1 MALTGTKITIGGL
14 AGTGKGTVGK
24 LLADHLGYDLCS
36 AGKCFRDIAV
46 AEGIPLSRLE
56 ELANGD
62 SQYDIKVDGI
72 TKAYG
77 ASCNHFIFEG
87 RIAWLLIPDSVKVL
101 LICNKDERIRRV
113 ADRDKTSF
121 DEAWYATE
129 HREALAQKRYHNLY
143 GIEDIGDISLYN
155 FIVNTKDI
163 DAETAMAAIVG
174 HLYSHGLY
182 VLRNN

>member
-24 LLADHLGYDLCS
+24 LLSEHFGYELCS

-46 AEGIPLSRLE
+46 AERIPLSRLE

-72 TKAYG
+72 TKVYG

-87 RIAWLLIPDSVKVL
+87 RIAWMLIPDSVKVL
-101 LICNKDERIRRV
+101 LVCNKDTRIRRV
-113 ADRDKTSF
+113 AGREDISF
-121 DEAWYATE
+121 DDALRATE
-129 HREALAQKRYHNLY
+129 HREALAQKRYHSLY
-143 GIEDIGDISLYN
+143 GIEDIEDTRLYD
-155 FIVNTKDI
+155 FVVNTTYLD
-163 DAETAMAAIVG
+163 EEMVMAAIVG
-174 HLYSHGLY
+174 SLVTHGLY
-182 VLRNN
+182 VLKK